1 MYTHT
6 IDFQL
11 QSKTSKDYA
20 VFVMTEKVKS
30 TPTRSELED
39 KYNVYMFNIRA
50 CGLNIEHV
58 HHVCVL
64 KTVTVKT

>member
-39 KYNVYMFNIRA
+39 KYNVITTVY
-50 CGLNIEHV
+50 
-58 HHVCVL
+58 VCTCSTSELV
-64 KTVTVKT
+64 V